1 MSPIDKI
8 MQANAHE
15 LAIVLISPS
24 IVKSGDFVYIL
35 DDIYRQKFTIAGVR
49 KARLDYEDLTV
60 LFKDLAPRMY
70 NIETLWDNEF
80 APKDAGDSIILVLE
94 KEKAVTDVT
103 AIIGR
108 SQVKEKADFLKYKK
122 KQTTTSYSFNQTA
135 STIIQEYGAFIYSF
149 PGVPQNQQK
158 ITYFFEN
165 LPNSKHF
172 DISLC

>member
-24 IVKSGDFVYIL
+24 LVKSGDFVYIL

-49 KARLDYEDLTV
+49 KARLEHEDLTV

-70 NIETLWDNEF
+70 NIDTLWDNEF

-103 AIIGR
+103 TLIGR

-122 KQTTTSYSFNQTA
+122 KQTTTSYSFN
-135 STIIQEYGAFIYSF
+135 
-149 PGVPQNQQK
+149 
-158 ITYFFEN
+158 
-165 LPNSKHF
+165 
-172 DISLC
+172 

>member
-1 MSPIDKI
+1 ML
-8 MQANAHE
+8 ANAHE
-15 LAIVLISPS
+15 LALILISPS

-35 DDIYRQKFTIAGVR
+35 DDIFRQKFTIAGIR

-70 NIETLWDNEF
+70 SIDVLWENEF
-80 APKDAGDSIILVLE
+80 EAKDAGDSLILVLE
-94 KEKAVTDVT
+94 KEKAVTEISTLV
-103 AIIGR
+103 GR

-122 KQTTTSYSFNQTA
+122 KQTTTSYSFNQAHT
-135 STIIQEYGAFIYSF
+135 TIIQEYGAFIYSF

-158 ITYFFEN
+158 IIHFFDN

-172 DISLC
+172 DITLC